1 MYFPQFDGTH
11 PKIWIDNCAN
21 YFSIYFV
28 PASVWL
34 SSTTMHL
41 EGNAS
46 KWWQAYKQQHTK
58 ITWLSFCL
66 AIEQEFGADDY
77 RIALTDLI
85 TLKRTGNLG
94 EYTTQFQALQFDITM
109 HSCHYD
115 DLFFTSHYI
124 SGLKDEI
131 KAVVEP

>member
-1 MYFPQFDGTH
+1 
-11 PKIWIDNCAN
+11 
-21 YFSIYFV
+21 
-28 PASVWL
+28 
-34 SSTTMHL
+34 MHL

-85 TLKRTGNLG
+85 TLKQTGTIE